1 MTVLR
6 TVIHMD
12 VLDADN
18 LLSAVTQASKN
29 LNLGCIS
36 PHQTSHSRPEG
47 RNSLLRCEG
56 RVQLGENCHGG
67 RVRTGHLNG
76 KRSFNFVLW
85 RCGFDYSESGINMG
99 F

>member
-56 RVQLGENCHGG
+56 ASSLARTAMAAVCVQA
-67 RVRTGHLNG
+67 
-76 KRSFNFVLW
+76 
-85 RCGFDYSESGINMG
+85 I
-99 F
+99 